1 MPPKTKRS
9 RDAAPQAARDEAV
22 CHAQSVLLSR
32 ATVVAEEIRNL
43 EAKRAALLR
52 DQQEID
58 RLIADAE
65 NDGEGGAEKV

>member
-1 MPPKTKRS
+1 
-9 RDAAPQAARDEAV
+9 
-22 CHAQSVLLSR
+22 VLLSR

-58 RLIADAE
+58 RLIAEAQGR
-65 NDGEGGAEKV
+65 GEGGAGKA